1 MANQKREEPAR
12 TQSEEPRDSSSSRLV
27 AARRWIAW
35 PVLISALALFPSIP
49 ASAEPFGLQAAGPR
63 LGLRLNP
70 DQLVLGGQGIL
81 WTPLPEVRLTSTA
94 TVGFGDNV
102 TIFSLSPE
110 FHYVARSTPIAP
122 ETWFY
127 AGGGLD
133 LTIID
138 WSSAGRG
145 GSDTDLG
152 LVVLAGL
159 DGGIPGTNT
168 TLFSELRI
176 LIHGPDDWFEVLV
189 GANFALM
196 Q

>member
-1 MANQKREEPAR
+1 MRAR
-12 TQSEEPRDSSSSRLV
+12 AEAPRDGPSSRLV
-27 AARRWIAW
+27 AVRRWIAR
-35 PVLISALALFPSIP
+35 PVGMVVLAAFITLP
-49 ASAEPFGLQAAGPR
+49 ATAAPVGLQAAGPR

-81 WTPLPEVRLTSTA
+81 WTPLPDVRLTSTA
-94 TVGFGDNV
+94 TIGFGDNV
-102 TIFSLSPE
+102 TIFALSPE
-110 FHYVARSTPIAP
+110 FHYVARSTPVAP

-133 LTIID
+133 LAIID

-152 LVVLAGL
+152 LVLLAGL
-159 DGGIPGTNT
+159 DGGIPDTNT

-189 GANFALM
+189 GANFAFLR
-196 Q
+196 